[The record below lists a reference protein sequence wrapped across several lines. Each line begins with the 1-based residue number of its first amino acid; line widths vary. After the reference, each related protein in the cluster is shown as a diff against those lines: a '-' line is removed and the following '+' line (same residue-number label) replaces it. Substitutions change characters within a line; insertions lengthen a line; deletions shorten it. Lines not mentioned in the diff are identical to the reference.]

1 MIRFFLWFIYIK
13 LLVFYI
19 ELTHLAQKFLKKKK
33 KKLTLD
39 EARGAKLIST
49 NLAQNFKNLDQVGHG
64 V

>member
-19 ELTHLAQKFLKKKK
+19 ELTHLAQKFKKKK

-39 EARGAKLIST
+39 EARGAKLNST

-64 V
+64 A